1 MFKGIQF
8 VVKTHSEEERMELRD
23 LIFSKRL
30 AASVTNE
37 DVEQFIAISAGDVWF
52 LSTISEE
59 YAKTH
64 GYDIFESVEEF
75 IKFYNAG
82 KDKRLK

>member
-37 DVEQFIAISAGDVWF
+37 DVEQFIAISTGDVWF
-52 LSTISEE
+52 LSTVSEE

-64 GYDIFESVEEF
+64 DCDIFESVEEF

-82 KDKRLK
+82 KDDRLK